1 MKPASIFAL
10 MLGVLLIF
18 ANPIFGQQFEVVYPN
33 GLIAVAKK
41 SLPRQIYL
49 SQKNVLKI
57 VGEFSPKGQPNA
69 QPVVVWGSGF
79 VEKESGYV
87 VSARHLLVETAMNLA
102 ERYNE
107 PFEIDKNGVL
117 RGLNY
122 DYRFYAVLY
131 TATERLEYSLEVVAM
146 SPMGTYADVILFKP
160 LKKIPVNGLDLSS
173 NVKSGDKVY
182 ASGFTAQS
190 THYHKTNGEVVWV
203 TTDEIK
209 FTAEHVILAVLKNKT
224 TASIGVNKLYRL
236 AEPTQSGFSGGPVLN
251 SNGQVVGMIIEKD
264 TLFAF
269 VVSSDDIAVVIKS
282 IK

>member
-1 MKPASIFAL
+1 MKPASISAL
-10 MLGVLLIF
+10 ALSALLIF
-18 ANPIFGQQFEVVYPN
+18 ANPTFGQQFEVVYPN
-33 GLIAVAKK
+33 GLIAIAKK

-57 VGEFSPKGQPNA
+57 VGEFSPKDQPNA
-69 QPVVVWGSGF
+69 QPMVVWGSGF
-79 VEKESGYV
+79 IEKESGYV

-107 PFEIDKNGVL
+107 PFKIDKNGVL

-122 DYRFYAVLY
+122 DYRFYVVLY
-131 TATERLEYSLEVVAM
+131 TATERLEYPLEVMAM

-160 LKKIPVNGLDLSS
+160 LKKIPVDGLILSS
-173 NVKSGDKVY
+173 NVKPGDKVY

-190 THYHKTNGEVVWV
+190 THYHKINGETVWI

-209 FTAEHVILAVLKNKT
+209 FTAEHIILAGLKNKI

-251 SNGQVVGMIIEKD
+251 SAGQAVGMIIERD

-269 VVSSDDIAVVIKS
+269 VISSDDIAAVVKS